1 MRIELTLPLW
11 KSGVLPLHQ
20 YRVTAY
26 RRIQVT
32 DCLAVTFKR
41 RPPFLV
47 RPTGIEPV
55 TPKLKV

>member
-32 DCLAVTFKR
+32 DYLAVTFKR
-41 RPPFLV
+41 HLPFF
-47 RPTGIEPV
+47 G
-55 TPKLKV
+55 TPDGNRTRDT